1 MTQSKGQPD
10 LDCIKKAF
18 LPTKSRYL
26 VSYKVEIHPY
36 PDTKIEERELR
47 FEEEMTLD
55 EANEES
61 SRKKEELSKFSKIKS
76 WKLFRLEEIKTKPG

>member
-1 MTQSKGQPD
+1 MTPSKGQPD

-18 LPTKSRYL
+18 LPVKSKYL
-26 VSYKVEIHPY
+26 VSYQVEIHPY

-55 EANEES
+55 EAKEES
-61 SRKKEELSKFSKIKS
+61 SKKKEELCKFSKIKS
-76 WKLFRLEEIKTKPG
+76 WRLFRLEEIKT